1 MVSQTSPIITITEPE
16 FEKLVSFVYRNYGID
31 LRKKKQLIE
40 GRLSQTLKTKG
51 LENFEQYMNI
61 LFQDKSGT
69 EMNLFLNKITT
80 NHSYFGRE
88 NEHFEFL
95 QNVALPTLEKTR
107 QKELRIWSAGCSA
120 GQEAYNIAMTLDQYF
135 GPRKNLWDTRIL
147 ATDIS
152 TDVLEKAKKGIYA
165 EDNLKD
171 LPPAW
176 RSKYFKKQPNG
187 DFQIS
192 EAMRKEVIFKVFNL
206 MDQITYK
213 KQFDIIFCR
222 NVMIYFDA
230 ETTNKLV
237 KRFYDATAE
246 GGYLFIGHSESID
259 KERTGYTYVR
269 PSTYQKITKK

>member
-1 MVSQTSPIITITEPE
+1 MVAQNSPIVSITDAE
-16 FEKLVSFVYRNYGID
+16 FEKIVNFVYRTYGID
-31 LRKKKQLIE
+31 LRKKRQLIE

-51 LENFEQYMNI
+51 FASFEQYFNMLLN
-61 LFQDKSGT
+61 DKSGT

-88 NEHFEFL
+88 NEHFDFL
-95 QNVALPTLEKTR
+95 QNVALPDLEKRR

-120 GQEAYNIAMTLDQYF
+120 GQEAYNIAMTIDQYF
-135 GPRKNLWDTRIL
+135 GPRKSQWDTRIL

-152 TDVLEKAKKGIYA
+152 TAVLEKAKKGAYA
-165 EDNLKD
+165 PDNLTD
-171 LPPAW
+171 LPPVW
-176 RSKYFKKQPNG
+176 RSKYFKIQPDG
-187 DFQIS
+187 TYQIS
-192 EAMRKEVIFKVFNL
+192 EQMRNEVIFKVFNL
-206 MDQITYK
+206 MDEIVYK
-213 KQFDIIFCR
+213 KPFDIIFCR

-230 ETTNKLV
+230 ETTTKLV

>member
-1 MVSQTSPIITITEPE
+1 MVAQNSPIVSITDAE
-16 FEKLVSFVYRNYGID
+16 FEKIVNFVYRTYGID
-31 LRKKKQLIE
+31 LRKKRQLIE

-51 LENFEQYMNI
+51 FASFEQYFNMLLN
-61 LFQDKSGT
+61 DKSGT

-88 NEHFEFL
+88 NEHFDFL
-95 QNVALPTLEKTR
+95 QNVALPDLEKRR

-120 GQEAYNIAMTLDQYF
+120 GQEAYNIAMTIDQYF
-135 GPRKNLWDTRIL
+135 GPRKSQWDTRIL

-152 TDVLEKAKKGIYA
+152 TAVLEKAKKGAYA
-165 EDNLKD
+165 PDNLTD
-171 LPPAW
+171 LPPVW
-176 RSKYFKKQPNG
+176 RSKYFKMQPDG
-187 DFQIS
+187 TYQIS
-192 EAMRKEVIFKVFNL
+192 EQMRNEVIFKVFNL
-206 MDQITYK
+206 MDEIVYK
-213 KQFDIIFCR
+213 KPFDIIFCR

-230 ETTNKLV
+230 ETTTKLV

>member
-1 MVSQTSPIITITEPE
+1 MIAQNSPIVNITDAE
-16 FEKLVSFVYRNYGID
+16 FEKIVGFVYRTYGID
-31 LRKKKQLIE
+31 LRKKRQLIE
-40 GRLSQTLKTKG
+40 GRLSQTLKAKG
-51 LENFEQYMNI
+51 MTSFDQYFKH
-61 LFQDKSGT
+61 LLDDKSGT

-95 QNVALPTLEKTR
+95 QNVALPDLEKRR

-120 GQEAYNIAMTLDQYF
+120 GQEAYNIAMTIDQYF

-152 TDVLEKAKKGIYA
+152 TAVLEKAKIGAYTP
-165 EDNLKD
+165 DNLKD
-171 LPPAW
+171 LPPVW
-176 RSKYFKKQPNG
+176 RSKYFKMQPDG
-187 DFQIS
+187 TYQIS

-206 MDQITYK
+206 MDQFVYK

-230 ETTNKLV
+230 ETTTKLV
-237 KRFYDATAE
+237 KKFYDATSE

-259 KERTGYTYVR
+259 KEKTGYTYVR
-269 PSTYQKITKK
+269 PSTYQKITRK